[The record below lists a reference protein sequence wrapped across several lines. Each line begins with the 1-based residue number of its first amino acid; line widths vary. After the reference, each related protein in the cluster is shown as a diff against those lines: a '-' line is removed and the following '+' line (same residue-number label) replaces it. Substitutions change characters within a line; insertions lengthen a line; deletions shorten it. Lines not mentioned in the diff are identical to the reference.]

1 MTFFLSFPEGT
12 AFQNKVPGQ
21 FLIHSFPSIS
31 KAIVDKVQGRL
42 CAALQKG
49 KKIKNEAT
57 VTSERAT
64 FFPPFPSPP
73 FIWNITLHHTVVWKL
88 AGNKKRE
95 VSTGTPW
102 ASDKGPVVSRLRGR
116 QIPNAQKLTSW
127 KLCRISSLTSSTSSP
142 LFQETNQCRRP
153 GPSNNYFPV
162 LDIVQ

>member
-64 FFPPFPSPP
+64 FFPPFLPP
-73 FIWNITLHHTVVWKL
+73 LLFGISHFIMQWF
-88 AGNKKRE
+88 GNSQEIRKERCPQE
-95 VSTGTPW
+95 
-102 ASDKGPVVSRLRGR
+102 LRGR
-116 QIPNAQKLTSW
+116 PIRVLV
-127 KLCRISSLTSSTSSP
+127 CRGSEADGSQTRK
-142 LFQETNQCRRP
+142 N
-153 GPSNNYFPV
+153 
-162 LDIVQ
+162 